1 MYWMYKF
8 RDVSQDDYDARNKTF
23 LQKNFASISSLL
35 HPIPSA
41 VTMVLASMFAHK
53 IHLRKRLL
61 GTMIATTLAFIV
73 FTCFVEINTDSWQ
86 TEFFIF
92 TMIVCLLNNVISI
105 LFSISALTLLTKFPK
120 EFIKLNGYGG
130 SISGVV
136 SAVLQIVCLWIG
148 GSRTQVALIYYL
160 CGTTILVVTLILTY
174 LAEYQPMYQFY
185 ISDTSEEH
193 MKKPVPT
200 LSDVKELFKRIWLL
214 ILPML
219 VGAPFMGLGSP
230 SITMLMV
237 SEYYEDGGAW
247 SKKYFIP
254 VSTFLLRDISTIVGR
269 FFAKPFI
276 TPKNVKW
283 FALVSVIHALG
294 MTPLHIFCNALPRN
308 HLPVL
313 FPHDWQYIL
322 LSVVGG
328 AFTGFFGT
336 VHFLSMSN
344 LAGDKTEQGFQLI
357 SIVMTVTSIVF
368 SPMNQLWVYIL

>member
-1 MYWMYKF
+1 MYKF

-53 IHLRKRLL
+53 INLRKRLL
-61 GTMIATTLAFIV
+61 GSMIATTLAFIV

-86 TEFFIF
+86 TEFFVI
-92 TMIVCLLNNVISI
+92 TMGVSLLNTVISI
-105 LFSISALTLLTKFPK
+105 FFSVSNLTLLTKFPNK
-120 EFIKLNGYGG
+120 FIKLHGYGG
-130 SISGVV
+130 SLSGVV
-136 SAVLQIVCLWIG
+136 SAVLQILCLRIG
-148 GSRTQVALIYYL
+148 GSRIQVALIYYL
-160 CGTTILVVTLILTY
+160 CGTAILVVTLILTY
-174 LAEYQPMYQFY
+174 LSEYQPMYQFY

-200 LSDVKELFKRIWLL
+200 FSDVKELFKRIWLL

-219 VGAPFMGLGSP
+219 IGAPFMGLGSP

-237 SEYYEDGGAW
+237 SEYYEDGGDW
-247 SKKYFIP
+247 GKKYFIP
-254 VSTFLLRDISTIVGR
+254 VFRQ
-269 FFAKPFI
+269 AYI

-283 FALVSVIHALG
+283 FALVSVIHVV
-294 MTPLHIFCNALPRN
+294 TISPLHIFCNALPRN

-313 FPHDWQYIL
+313 LPHDWQFIL
-322 LSVVGG
+322 LTIQGG
-328 AFTGFFGT
+328 LFMGFFGT

-357 SIVMTVTSIVF
+357 SIFMTVTSIVF
-368 SPMNQLWVYIL
+368 SPLNQLWVYIL